1 MTSVKSN
8 FMKNTHLTVSIKNED
23 GEVYTEHF
31 KAKTTAIN
39 FCKKD
44 KKKNLQN
51 TYEVY
56 RDKEIRDYS
65 DPCNIFTL

>member
-1 MTSVKSN
+1 
-8 FMKNTHLTVSIKNED
+8 MKNTHLTVAITDEN

-44 KKKNLQN
+44 KFKNPKNL
-51 TYEVY
+51 YEIY